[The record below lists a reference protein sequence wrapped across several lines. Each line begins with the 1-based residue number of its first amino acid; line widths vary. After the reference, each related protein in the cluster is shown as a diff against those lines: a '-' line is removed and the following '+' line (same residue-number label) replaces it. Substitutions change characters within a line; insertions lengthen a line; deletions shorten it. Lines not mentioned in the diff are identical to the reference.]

1 MLPTTP
7 GRHDGGH
14 HMKPSDISLFTP
26 KEQTLLVDTESKR
39 LVDLDEDALANLL
52 TRVRR
57 TRNKYSDLYRRQ
69 GAGAVKKSGAR
80 SVTSTSNQRTTQKAE
95 ILEDA
100 VSRVAR
106 HLSSAARANANELK
120 RERLESSSS
129 AASRQGATKPSS
141 ATKKGTAPKRA
152 AASAGK
158 GKGKKATD
166 IVRPARKGATS
177 AANKRQQA
185 GKDKRAK

>member
-1 MLPTTP
+1 
-7 GRHDGGH
+7 
-14 HMKPSDISLFTP
+14 MKSSEISLFTA

-39 LVDLDEDALANLL
+39 LAELDEDALADLL

-57 TRNKYSDLYRRQ
+57 IRNKYSDLHRRQ
-69 GAGAVKKSGAR
+69 GASAVKVAGKR
-80 SVTSTSNQRTTQKAE
+80 SVTSTSNERTTRKAE

-106 HLSSAARANANELK
+106 HLSRAARANANELK
-120 RERLESSSS
+120 RERLASSSTGVSKPRSSGKPS
-129 AASRQGATKPSS
+129 AAKKKAGA
-141 ATKKGTAPKRA
+141 KRP
-152 AASAGK
+152 AASSGK
-158 GKGKKATD
+158 GKQSTE
-166 IVRPARKGATS
+166 IVSPARKGATS

>member
-1 MLPTTP
+1 
-7 GRHDGGH
+7 
-14 HMKPSDISLFTP
+14 MKPSDISLFTP

-39 LVDLDEDALANLL
+39 LAELDEDALADLL

-57 TRNKYSDLYRRQ
+57 TRNKYSDLHRRQ
-69 GAGAVKKSGAR
+69 GAGAVKKAGAR

-106 HLSSAARANANELK
+106 HLSRAARANATELK
-120 RERLESSSS
+120 RERLESSGS
-129 AASRQGATKPSS
+129 AASQQGAAKPR
-141 ATKKGTAPKRA
+141 AAAKKTAAPKRP
-152 AASAGK
+152 AASA